1 MKGVDIAKRL
11 LEFSVGVVRMCR
23 EMPRDTTT
31 RHIAHQLMR
40 SATGGGAN
48 YEEARG
54 AESTS
59 DFIHKL
65 SVANKELREAHYW
78 LQLVRDLE
86 MVANNNVQTLVREAF
101 ELIAITTASIRTSKS
116 RQRVATE

>member
-1 MKGVDIAKRL
+1 
-11 LEFSVGVVRMCR
+11 
-23 EMPRDTTT
+23 MPRDPTA

-54 AESTS
+54 AQSPT

-78 LQLVRDLE
+78 LQLIRDLQLAQVE
-86 MVANNNVQTLVREAF
+86 LAAPLVREAF
-101 ELIAITTASIRTSKS
+101 ELIAITTASIKTAKS
-116 RQRVATE
+116 RHSAATEE